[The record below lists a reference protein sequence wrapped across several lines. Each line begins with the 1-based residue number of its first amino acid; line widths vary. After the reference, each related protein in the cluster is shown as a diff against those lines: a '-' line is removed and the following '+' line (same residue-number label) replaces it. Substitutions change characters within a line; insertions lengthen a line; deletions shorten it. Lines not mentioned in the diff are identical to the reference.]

1 MQDAD
6 KVQKEVNNLIKDG
19 KAQIID
25 TTEDMDKSVN
35 KAKSNLS
42 SWAED
47 GVNQFSEDFEKLTNE
62 AKDTLVGAV
71 STIKKEA
78 GQGLSQYNAKIQ
90 EVADKVPGSFSEK
103 VNNYPW
109 VTISLSVI
117 FGMMLGML
125 LRPVRHM
132 RR

>member
-6 KVQKEVNNLIKDG
+6 KVQKEVSNLIKDG
-19 KAQIID
+19 KTQIID
-25 TTEDMDKSVN
+25 STDNFSESVN
-35 KAKSNLS
+35 KSKSSLT

-62 AKDTLVGAV
+62 AKETIVGAV

-78 GQGLSQYNAKIQ
+78 GQGLSQYNSKIQ

-103 VNNYPW
+103 VSNYPW
-109 VTISLSVI
+109 VTVTLSVV
-117 FGMMLGML
+117 FGLMLGML
-125 LRPVRHM
+125 LRPIRYM